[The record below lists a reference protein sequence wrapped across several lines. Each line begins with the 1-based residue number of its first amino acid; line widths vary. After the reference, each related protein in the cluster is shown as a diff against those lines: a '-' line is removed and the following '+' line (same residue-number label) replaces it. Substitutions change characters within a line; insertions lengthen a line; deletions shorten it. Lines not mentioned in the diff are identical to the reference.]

1 VEELNNETSVEFFF
15 TGNQGKKKKKER
27 KKSFLFTPKI
37 LLGLFDSTS
46 QPQPLSLWET
56 ELRISIS

>member
-1 VEELNNETSVEFFF
+1 MKHQLNFSLLGTKE
-15 TGNQGKKKKKER
+15 KKKKKER